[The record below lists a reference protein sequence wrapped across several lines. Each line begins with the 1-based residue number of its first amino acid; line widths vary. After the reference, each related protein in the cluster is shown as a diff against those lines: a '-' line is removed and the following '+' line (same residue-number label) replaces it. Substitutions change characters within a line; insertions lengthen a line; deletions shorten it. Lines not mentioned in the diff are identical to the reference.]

1 MLTTRLYSTNK
12 RERNVTSRNVFQCN
26 IVLNFDICSLQS
38 DGLCDR
44 RQRPC
49 KRATVLGTQFLNS
62 TNLTCHI
69 TEVKVIN

>member
-1 MLTTRLYSTNK
+1 M
-12 RERNVTSRNVFQCN
+12 CN

-44 RQRPC
+44 RKRPC

-69 TEVKVIN
+69 NEVEVIKLTTLVSLLLGRC